1 MDVSSLF
8 QKFTLV
14 VPTLNEA
21 ENLPLLL
28 DRVREALLPTGLAYE
43 ILVVDDNSQDGTHD
57 TVHRLAL
64 RDPRIRL
71 IVRRGARGL
80 ATAVVHGWQN
90 TDADL
95 LGVMDADLQ
104 HPPELLPALLGEA
117 IDHDLVVASRYVESK
132 SVRGWNALR
141 ATVSRLSTAL
151 STPLLRRVRVKDPMS
166 GYFVLRRSVI
176 AHAHLEPVGFK
187 ILLEVL
193 VRGRIGSVKEV
204 PFHFGLRHAGKSKA
218 DARVAWQYV
227 SQLRKLSR
235 HSLFG
240 AAQR

>member
-1 MDVSSLF
+1 MDLSCSF
-8 QKFTLV
+8 HKFALV

-28 DRVREALLPTGLAYE
+28 DRVREVLQPTNLPYE
-43 ILVVDDNSQDGTHD
+43 ILVVDDNSQDGTHAI
-57 TVHRLAL
+57 VRALAL
-64 RDPRIRL
+64 QDSRIRL
-71 IVRRGARGL
+71 LVRHNARGL

-104 HPPELLPALLGEA
+104 HPPQLLPTLLA
-117 IDHDLVVASRYVESK
+117 QARQHDLVVASRYLESK
-132 SVRGWNALR
+132 SVNGWNALR
-141 ATVSRLSTAL
+141 SAMSRLSTAI
-151 STPLLRRVRVKDPMS
+151 SAPLLRRVRVKDPMS
-166 GYFVLRRSVI
+166 GYFVVRRSAI
-176 AHAHLEPVGFK
+176 DGARLEPVGFK

-193 VRGRIGSVKEV
+193 VRGRIRTAKEV

-218 DARVAWQYV
+218 SARVAWQYF

-235 HSLFG
+235 DTLIG
-240 AAQR
+240 TAGR

>member
-1 MDVSSLF
+1 MDVSGPF
-8 QKFTLV
+8 QKFALV
-14 VPTLNEA
+14 IPTLNEA

-28 DRVREALLPTGLAYE
+28 DGVRESLQPTGLRYE
-43 ILVVDDNSQDGTHD
+43 ILIVDDDSRDGTHEI
-57 TVHRLAL
+57 VRALAAQ
-64 RDPRIRL
+64 DPRIRL
-71 IVRRGARGL
+71 LVRRGARGL

-104 HPPELLPALLGEA
+104 HPPQLLPALLAEA
-117 IDHDLVVASRYVESK
+117 LEHDLVVASRYVQSD
-132 SVRGWNALR
+132 SIRGWNALR
-141 ATVSRLSTAL
+141 AAMSRLSTVISA
-151 STPLLRRVRVKDPMS
+151 PLLRRVRVKDPMS
-166 GYFVLRRSVI
+166 GYFVVRRSAV
-176 AHAHLEPVGFK
+176 ANARLEPVGFK

-193 VRGRIGSVKEV
+193 VRGQIRSVKEV

-227 SQLRKLSR
+227 NQLRKLSR

-240 AAQR
+240 AAER